1 MVLHFERFATI
12 FKRDSDSYSRAFKL
26 EFCIAIF
33 GGFRTFYTAMV
44 MVDKIKKHA
53 NFFFYFRPMQF
64 FVVVPLR
71 AKATALFLLLK
82 SKRRAQVSHSSQLT
96 HFVTLL

>member
-1 MVLHFERFATI
+1 MQQWL
-12 FKRDSDSYSRAFKL
+12 S
-26 EFCIAIF
+26 
-33 GGFRTFYTAMV
+33 
-44 MVDKIKKHA
+44 VDKIKKHA
-53 NFFFYFRPMQF
+53 NFFFTFDRCSF

-71 AKATALFLLLK
+71 AKATAVFLLLK

>member
-53 NFFFYFRPMQF
+53 IFFF
-64 FVVVPLR
+64 
-71 AKATALFLLLK
+71 FLLSTDAVFCCCSFACK
-82 SKRRAQVSHSSQLT
+82 GDC
-96 HFVTLL
+96 TLFASEV